1 MFYIILTKRKLLIV
15 TCNLKLTNVSTYQ
28 REFIIIITIISFVL
42 KNDTIVDNLQLF
54 NYNLGLSAS

>member
-1 MFYIILTKRKLLIV
+1 MFYIVLAKRKLLIV
-15 TCNLKLTNVSTYQ
+15 TFNLKLTNVSTYQ